1 MRSVHLTLL
10 LPNGYTRV
18 TRSLILKNITSTQGL
33 LPFVP
38 LTPPSKL
45 ATTLTFNTTGTFS
58 QFWLLYK
65 WNHMECSLSC
75 LVSFIEQLAYEI
87 HLCCCMYITVVYTLS
102 LLQRNPLYEHAAV
115 YLSSLLEGHLDR
127 CQFGAIM
134 KSSVR
139 SFSKCQ
145 QIFF

>member
-1 MRSVHLTLL
+1 MRSVHLTSLSQ
-10 LPNGYTRV
+10 NGYTHV
-18 TRSLILKNITSTQGL
+18 TRSLILKNITSIQGP

-45 ATTLTFNTTGTFS
+45 ATTLTFNTTNTFA

-75 LVSFIEQLAYEI
+75 LASFIQQLAYEI

-102 LLQRNPLYEHAAV
+102 LL
-115 YLSSLLEGHLDR
+115 
-127 CQFGAIM
+127 
-134 KSSVR
+134 
-139 SFSKCQ
+139 
-145 QIFF
+145 